1 MNPEPVI
8 RQSVYV
14 PPRYS
19 IQFKRHGGIIEQLLY
34 PGFTI
39 KDAELVAGN
48 IGRTRGWWITI
59 EAGERLFVTKN
70 KFTLPD
76 SRTLVLLTKDGQ
88 VPASAEAA
96 EQSRARWMNPAPATT
111 IGTHAEA
118 ARSSWHQRVQLVEA
132 EEGRDFSGL
141 RSPQV
146 GAIYATL
153 AHWKTTDAPATIV
166 MPTGTGKTETMLALL
181 VQQRCPRL
189 LVVVPSDALRTQIA
203 DKFIGLGWLHYLGV
217 LAPEAEYPVVTR
229 LLSSLKTAEQ
239 AEAVFAGC
247 NVLIT
252 TMHIL
257 HYCRE
262 PALQRLADLCS
273 HLFIDEAHHISA
285 PTWAK
290 VRQVFMARRIVQF
303 TATPFRNDKKHVD
316 GKIIFNYPL
325 SKAQREQYFKP
336 INLLA
341 INESNPLAADQQI
354 AARAVRQL
362 EADEQNGYRHL
373 IMARTKSIPRAEQV
387 LEYYEQYP
395 ELRPVLMHSKLEEAE
410 KSTLLAELRA
420 GRSRVVVCVNMLGE
434 GFDLPELKIAA
445 IHDAHKSL
453 AITLQFTGRFTRF
466 RRDLGDASM
475 VVNIADV
482 EVREE
487 LRELYA
493 EDANWNYLLRRLSE
507 GATGEQEELSEFF
520 QGFEPLPLLYSLQNI
535 TPKMSTVVFE
545 TPADGWQPQQL
556 ATFFGDELLLDKPS
570 INASENVAVVVVRQT
585 SEVEWA
591 AVRDLR
597 DLAWDLYLLYWDE
610 DNQLLYINSSAA
622 KSTHDELAA
631 AVFTKAVTRKVGE
644 QIFRV
649 LDGITRLSL
658 TNLGLSHIIGR
669 AVRFTMFMGTD
680 TLQGLSEA
688 SRQNKTKSNTFGF
701 GYRDGG
707 AVTAGGSL
715 KGKIWSYKVAST
727 IAEWT
732 KWCRTVGEKL
742 LDDTIDI
749 DQIFEHI
756 IKYEPLSARPAAV
769 PLAMAWSEEVMSRPE
784 STIQFTINGVQ
795 FYLYQVG
802 LRITTFDD
810 TSPICFEVF
819 SDTQVAAYEIQ
830 FGDGAMTYVALRGT
844 VAVSSSRNTWSLPEW
859 LAKEPPVLYFH
870 DRSIIQHNL
879 LARITQDAPAY
890 PASQIEAWDWS
901 GIDIKKE
908 SQGPQRNQNTVQ
920 FKVIAE
926 LKRAGYCLLFDDDDS
941 GEAADIVAV
950 REVPSGLHVDLFHCK
965 YSGEHTPG
973 ARVGDLYEVCGQAQK
988 SIHWYIDP
996 WRLFKHLQHRETLRA
1011 GSSTRF
1017 EIGDMALAQ
1026 LLERRARQQRV
1037 TFGIAIVQ
1045 PGVSLRR
1052 ISPDQLRLL
1061 AGAAAY
1067 LRETYELPFRV
1078 IASA

>member
-1 MNPEPVI
+1 M
-8 RQSVYV
+8 
-14 PPRYS
+14 
-19 IQFKRHGGIIEQLLY
+19 IEQLLHL
-34 PGFTI
+34 GFTI
-39 KDAELVAGN
+39 ENAEPVAGN
-48 IGRTRGWWITI
+48 IGRTRGWWVTSEI
-59 EAGERLFVTKN
+59 GERFFVTKN
-70 KFTLPD
+70 KFVLPD
-76 SRTLVLLTKDGQ
+76 PSTLVLLTKDGQ
-88 VPASAEAA
+88 CPTSAESAV
-96 EQSRARWMNPAPATT
+96 QNRARWMNPASTT
-111 IGTHAEA
+111 ALGVQAET
-118 ARSSWHQRVQLVEA
+118 ARESWRQRVQLVEA

-153 AHWKTTDAPATIV
+153 AHWKTTEEPATIV

-181 VQQRCPRL
+181 VHQRCPRL
-189 LVVVPSDALRTQIA
+189 LVVVPTDALRAQIA
-203 DKFIGLGWLHYLGV
+203 DKFVGLGWLHRLGV
-217 LAPEAEYPVVTR
+217 LAPGAHYPVVAR
-229 LLSSLKTAEQ
+229 LLGALKTVEQ
-239 AEAVFAGC
+239 ADAAFAGC
-247 NVLIT
+247 NVLVT
-252 TMHIL
+252 TMNVL
-257 HYCRE
+257 HYCQE
-262 PALQRLADLCS
+262 PALQRLAELCS

-285 PTWAK
+285 PTWTK

-303 TATPFRNDKKHVD
+303 TATPFRNDKKYVD

-325 SKAQREQYFKP
+325 SKAQREEYFKP

-341 INESNPLAADQQI
+341 VNESNPLIADQLI

-362 EADEQNGYRHL
+362 EADEQNRYRHL

-387 LEYYEQYP
+387 LEYYKHYP

-410 KSTLLAELRA
+410 KSALLAELRA

-466 RRDLGDASM
+466 RRDLGDANM

-482 EVREE
+482 EVRDE

-545 TPADGWQPQQL
+545 TPADGWQPEQL
-556 ATFFGDELLLDKPS
+556 AAFFGEERLLDRPS
-570 INASENVAVVVVRQT
+570 LNAAENVAVVVVRQT
-585 SEVEWA
+585 VEVDWA

-597 DLAWDLYLLYWDE
+597 NLAWDLYLLYWDE
-610 DNQLLYINSSAA
+610 DNRLLYINSSTA

-631 AVFTKAVTRKVGE
+631 AVFAEPVVRKAGE

-658 TNLGLSHIIGR
+658 TNLGLSHVIGR

-715 KGKIWSYKVAST
+715 KGKIWSYKIAST
-727 IAEWT
+727 IPEWT
-732 KWCRTVGEKL
+732 KWCRAIGGKL
-742 LDDTIDI
+742 LDNTIDI

-795 FYLYQVG
+795 YYLYQVG
-802 LRITTFDD
+802 LRITTLDD

-819 SDTQVAAYEIQ
+819 SDAQVAAYEIQ
-830 FGDGAMTYVALRGT
+830 FGAGTMTYVALRGT
-844 VAVSSSRNTWSLPEW
+844 VAVSSSRTTWSLAEW

-879 LARITQDAPAY
+879 LARITQNAPPY
-890 PASQIEAWDWS
+890 PASQLEPWDWA

-908 SQGPQRNQNTVQ
+908 SQGPQRSQNTVQ
-920 FKVIAE
+920 FRVIAE
-926 LKRAGYCLLFDDDDS
+926 LKKAGYCLLFDDDDS
-941 GEAADIVAV
+941 GEAADVVAV
-950 REVPSGLHVDLFHCK
+950 RETAGGLHVDLFHCK
-965 YSGEHTPG
+965 YSGEPTPG

-996 WRLFKHLQHRETLRA
+996 WRLFKHLQHRESLRA
-1011 GSSTRF
+1011 GSTTRF
-1017 EIGDMALAQ
+1017 EIGDLALVQ

-1037 TFGIAIVQ
+1037 TFGIVIVQ
-1045 PGVSLRR
+1045 PGLSQRR
-1052 ISPDQLRLL
+1052 ISVDQLRLL

-1067 LRETYELPFRV
+1067 LKETYELPFRV